1 MKSWKKSLNRGRRR
15 SSTIK
20 ARCGPAIKAALC
32 LALLFTGCGYALQAF
47 AQGAEKSFPEILQEI
62 EQSLGLP
69 SQDSLP
75 LLLRTE
81 RLENTVFGSA
91 QAGSIVSRIEVL
103 KRFADGRNGPSRN
116 EPQKSRP
123 LPALEGAPDSKSQTV
138 PVPGGDAAQSPA
150 LPTGEPS
157 ISQPPL
163 PPYQNQG
170 YTPLPAQSTPT
181 ASAAVLSE
189 ERVAKVKELLQ
200 TAQLPRIIPTENTT
214 PPHFFRIL
222 PPSQTEPVTSDY
234 LEHVLAASKNRTFR
248 FAAMPITV
256 YITPIQ
262 DQSLMK
268 AVREGFF
275 DWESRGAKVKFLE
288 TTNIAGARI
297 KVIWSRLGV
306 SSDINDCTLGAH
318 TITKWTKRPSGKV
331 AVIPISAIPVPIY
344 IPSLGPKY
352 TVPPQVIE
360 VNLDLIYSKV
370 PEARYLLTKNIIAHE
385 LGHAMGLLGHSPEKG
400 DLMYAITDEHS
411 RLSQRD
417 LNTLERL
424 YARKV
429 DVPL

>member
-1 MKSWKKSLNRGRRR
+1 MLF
-15 SSTIK
+15 
-20 ARCGPAIKAALC
+20 KAALS
-32 LALLFTGCGYALQAF
+32 LALLLCCSGQTLTAG
-47 AQGAEKSFPEILQEI
+47 AQGGEKSFPEILQEI
-62 EQSLGLP
+62 EQSLSLP
-69 SQDSLP
+69 AQENLP

-81 RLENTVFGSA
+81 RLENTVFGSP
-91 QAGSIVSRIEVL
+91 QTGSIVSRIGVL
-103 KRFADGRNGPSRN
+103 KRFVDERRGASSKDQLTPAAQGGTGQEAPPPADKPAYT
-116 EPQKSRP
+116 PPVDQAQP
-123 LPALEGAPDSKSQTV
+123 LSQPTV
-138 PVPGGDAAQSPA
+138 PA
-150 LPTGEPS
+150 
-157 ISQPPL
+157 
-163 PPYQNQG
+163 PYQNQG
-170 YTPLPAQSTPT
+170 FTPLPLPT
-181 ASAAVLSE
+181 TSAPLAAETLTE
-189 ERVAKVKELLQ
+189 ERIARVKELLQ

-234 LEHVLAASKNRTFR
+234 LENVLAASKNRTFR

-275 DWESRGAKVKFLE
+275 DWESRGARVKFAE
-288 TTNIAGARI
+288 TTNMAGARI

-318 TITKWTKRPSGKV
+318 TITKWTKRPSGKL

>member
-1 MKSWKKSLNRGRRR
+1 ML
-15 SSTIK
+15 IK
-20 ARCGPAIKAALC
+20 TALS
-32 LALLFTGCGYALQAF
+32 LALLLCCSGLTLTAG
-47 AQGAEKSFPEILQEI
+47 AQGGEKSFPEILQEI

-69 SQDSLP
+69 GQENLP

-81 RLENTVFGSA
+81 RLENTVFGSP
-91 QAGSIVSRIEVL
+91 QAGSIVSRIGVL
-103 KRFADGRNGPSRN
+103 KRFADERRGASGKDQLTPAAQGGIGAIEPLRQPGNGQEGNTPSN
-116 EPQKSRP
+116 KPAYIPPVDQDQP
-123 LPALEGAPDSKSQTV
+123 LAQPTV
-138 PVPGGDAAQSPA
+138 PA
-150 LPTGEPS
+150 
-157 ISQPPL
+157 
-163 PPYQNQG
+163 PYQNQG
-170 YTPLPAQSTPT
+170 FTPLPPPT
-181 ASAAVLSE
+181 SSAPLAAETLTE
-189 ERVAKVKELLQ
+189 ERIARVKELLQ

-234 LEHVLAASKNRTFR
+234 LENVLTASKNRTFR

-275 DWESRGAKVKFLE
+275 DWESRGARVKFAE
-288 TTNIAGARI
+288 TTNMAGPRI

-318 TITKWTKRPSGKV
+318 TITKWTKRPSGKL

>member
-1 MKSWKKSLNRGRRR
+1 MNRRACLPSIPRAWSEQPAGLR
-15 SSTIK
+15 IK
-20 ARCGPAIKAALC
+20 TALL
-32 LALLFTGCGYALQAF
+32 LALLLCCSGLTLTAG
-47 AQGAEKSFPEILQEI
+47 AQGGEKSFPEILQEI
-62 EQSLGLP
+62 EQSLAIP
-69 SQDSLP
+69 AQENLP

-81 RLENTVFGSA
+81 RLENTVFGSP
-91 QAGSIVSRIEVL
+91 QAGSIVSRIGVL
-103 KRFADGRNGPSRN
+103 KRFADERRGASGKDQPAPAAQGGAGQEGDNPSN
-116 EPQKSRP
+116 KPAYMPPVDQAQP
-123 LPALEGAPDSKSQTV
+123 LAQPNV
-138 PVPGGDAAQSPA
+138 PV
-150 LPTGEPS
+150 
-157 ISQPPL
+157 
-163 PPYQNQG
+163 PYQNQG
-170 YTPLPAQSTPT
+170 YTPAPPPT
-181 ASAAVLSE
+181 SSAALAAE
-189 ERVAKVKELLQ
+189 TLTEDRIARVKELLQ

-234 LEHVLAASKNRTFR
+234 LENVLTASKNRTFR

-275 DWESRGAKVKFLE
+275 DWESRGARVKFAE
-288 TTNIAGARI
+288 TTNMAGARI

-318 TITKWTKRPSGKV
+318 TITKWTKRPSGKL

>member
-1 MKSWKKSLNRGRRR
+1 ML
-15 SSTIK
+15 IK
-20 ARCGPAIKAALC
+20 TALS
-32 LALLFTGCGYALQAF
+32 LALLLCGSVQALTAG
-47 AQGAEKSFPEILQEI
+47 AQGGEKSFPEILQEI
-62 EQSLGLP
+62 EQSLGIP
-69 SQDSLP
+69 GQDNLP

-81 RLENTVFGSA
+81 RLENTVFGSP
-91 QAGSIVSRIEVL
+91 QAGSIVSRIGVL
-103 KRFADGRNGPSRN
+103 KRFADERRGASQDQLPPATAAQDGSTGPS
-116 EPQKSRP
+116 EPLRQPGKGQEGNRP
-123 LPALEGAPDSKSQTV
+123 ADKPAYIPPGDQPLNQQTV
-138 PVPGGDAAQSPA
+138 PA
-150 LPTGEPS
+150 
-157 ISQPPL
+157 
-163 PPYQNQG
+163 PYQNQG
-170 YTPLPAQSTPT
+170 YTPLPPT
-181 ASAAVLSE
+181 SPAPLAAETLTE
-189 ERVAKVKELLQ
+189 ERLARVKELLQ

-222 PPSQTEPVTSDY
+222 PPNQTEPVTSDY
-234 LEHVLAASKNRTFR
+234 LEHVLTASKNRTFR

-275 DWESRGAKVKFLE
+275 DWESRGAKVKFSE
-288 TTNIAGARI
+288 TTNMAGARI

-318 TITKWTKRPSGKV
+318 TITKWTKRPSGKL